1 MKLDD
6 LRQYFRDGHV
16 SLTRKGLVVFAA
28 LYGVMP
34 FDLVFDGIPVLG
46 LLDDAGILAATV
58 AFVWRDVKKHATA
71 RLASS
76 NPAR

>member
-6 LRQYFRDGHV
+6 VRQYFRDGQI
-16 SLTRKGLVVFAA
+16 SLLRKSLVVWAA
-28 LYGVMP
+28 LYAVMP

-46 LLDDAGILAATV
+46 LLDDAGILAATA

-76 NPAR
+76 TPAR